1 MLRHRSKNRRRCQ
14 WCGPIVSATFP
25 AFCRL
30 ARSSCFPES
39 TGTTKTKTKTKHP
52 TTELKCIVII
62 FRIQE
67 QKNKKQKS
75 LRQQQKK
82 KKRNE
87 TNGCRAPA
95 AVVIET
101 GRDVV
106 SFSIRQ
112 HISRQTFYDWTS
124 SLLFCIYSSSFL
136 LFSLAL
142 NLFLPFYYCCCCCCI
157 VATSPSPYFN
167 FVSRVFSVSDLLV
180 GPFRRARSDW
190 IYQSV
195 NSRFYKVFC
204 CSLSFCALSLWFII
218 DTSVKMG

>member
-1 MLRHRSKNRRRCQ
+1 MRSHCFGYLSCLLSLGAVELFPGVNRNDKNKNKN
-14 WCGPIVSATFP
+14 
-25 AFCRL
+25 
-30 ARSSCFPES
+30 
-39 TGTTKTKTKTKHP
+39 KTSHNWIEMYSYYFSNP
-52 TTELKCIVII
+52 
-62 FRIQE
+62 RA
-67 QKNKKQKS
+67 KKQKTKKFKTTA
-75 LRQQQKK
+75 KK